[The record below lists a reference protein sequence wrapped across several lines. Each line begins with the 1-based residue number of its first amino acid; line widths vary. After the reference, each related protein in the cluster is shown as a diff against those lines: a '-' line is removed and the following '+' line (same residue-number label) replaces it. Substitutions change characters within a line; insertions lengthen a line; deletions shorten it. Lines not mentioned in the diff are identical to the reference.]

1 MVPGLVIRTI
11 AMGTVSNKILNE
23 IDSEVLKF
31 VVWVRKFWNS
41 NSVSRHFDHMPVD
54 HDYFDNDIT
63 IVVEWE
69 NIVEVLMVSKRAPKS
84 RKPFEELGQTCQ
96 FQAAVCVSHE
106 SGAILKASYRAART
120 LGQDDLAKVI
130 KQSAIDP
137 NTATKAVGR
146 TDS

>member
-1 MVPGLVIRTI
+1 MVPQ
-11 AMGTVSNKILNE
+11 
-23 IDSEVLKF
+23 
-31 VVWVRKFWNS
+31 
-41 NSVSRHFDHMPVD
+41 
-54 HDYFDNDIT
+54 
-63 IVVEWE
+63 
-69 NIVEVLMVSKRAPKS
+69 RAPKS
-84 RKPFEELGQTCQ
+84 EELGQTCQ
-96 FQAAVCVSHE
+96 FKAAAAVCDSHE